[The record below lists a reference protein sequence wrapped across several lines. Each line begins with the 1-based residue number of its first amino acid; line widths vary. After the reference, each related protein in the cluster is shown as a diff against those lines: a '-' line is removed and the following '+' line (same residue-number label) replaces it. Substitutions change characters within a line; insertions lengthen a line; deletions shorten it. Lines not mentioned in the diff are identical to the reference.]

1 MTLLGSL
8 AVRKGKQHQEANRK
22 SQKVLQG
29 SAILNQ
35 ILCDHQALSFN
46 LPIFEAN
53 WIKRKFQNASLPTAK
68 SLNTSSCILCT

>member
-8 AVRKGKQHQEANRK
+8 AVRNGKKLQEAKRN

-35 ILCDHQALSFN
+35 ILCDHQEVSFN

-53 WIKRKFQNASLPTAK
+53 LIKMKINDSEWIITHSKES
-68 SLNTSSCILCT
+68 